1 MRTMSRNV
9 IGAVAGVALLA
20 AYGCNGSE
28 DLTRVRAAEDPL
40 ARGVALSDASQ
51 PADGQVLVTC
61 EPTQRTLVRQVV
73 LNGRSVA
80 RVECVTDSAM
90 AGTYGAYRAPYGQ
103 PTVIPAGQIY
113 EPAAAPVYREAAPRV
128 VRQPSRVI
136 TERRPARSVKKS
148 AIIIGSSAGVGA
160 GVGAAVGGKKGA
172 LIGAAIGG
180 GSAAIWDQITRR

>member
-1 MRTMSRNV
+1 MSRNV

-28 DLTRVRAAEDPL
+28 DMVRVRAAE
-40 ARGVALSDASQ
+40 
-51 PADGQVLVTC
+51 ADGQVLVTC
-61 EPTQRTLVRQVV
+61 EPTQRTLVRQEV
-73 LNGRSVA
+73 LNGRAVA
-80 RVECVTDSAM
+80 RVECVTDTAV
-90 AGTYGAYRAPYGQ
+90 ADAYGAYRAPYGQ

-113 EPAAAPVYREAAPRV
+113 ESAPTAPVYREAAPRV
-128 VRQPSRVI
+128 VHQPSRVI
-136 TERRPARSVKKS
+136 TERKPTRTVKKS